1 MGSFIIP
8 SWSNGGRRCCE
19 WQRCCRQVAARY
31 EAPVL
36 ESSTFCHLCRFHV
49 LRVRSVTQ
57 TPTSRVHLQALGPVS
72 VVRTDGVS
80 TPLLTQPRRLAVLA
94 YLVLARPR
102 GLHSRDTLVALLW
115 PEADQASGRHALRN
129 ALHAIRQALG
139 EVIVTAGD
147 EQVGLNRDLISC
159 DAIALES
166 DLAAARLAEGLTR
179 YGGELLQGFHV
190 AEAPEFERWLDGE
203 RSHFHESVFRAAV
216 SCAEKC
222 RALGDVE
229 GALFAAR
236 RASALAPDDE
246 ASLRRLMEILALMG
260 DRSGALREYD
270 RFAARALEDYGVQ
283 PDAETL
289 ELAHALRAPSAP
301 STGAPHHVRARV
313 DALST
318 DSVGKD
324 DLTSELAETA
334 APEDRAGKRQ
344 QRIVAGGILTLAV
357 MMLTIIGLRSGPL
370 AHASNTR
377 SPAVS
382 THNPSLGPASR
393 LPEKYRA
400 DTALLRRYLVAETEL
415 EFASPTAA
423 RTSFQRLAD
432 EAPLYAPAW
441 AGLGFALFE
450 SAFDEVPPSD
460 ALPRAVAAAN
470 RALALDST
478 LVEAQSTLI
487 ANAMFGRWDLPDAKR
502 RLDAALARYPNDP
515 ELNNLLAT
523 WHRWRGEVDVA
534 VRLKQHA
541 LAIDPLSPRF
551 ANQVGW
557 SLYLAHRCGEAAE
570 VFSRIAVD
578 RRAQVYANL
587 TQYSSLKCLGK
598 MDEATAAL
606 RESLLG
612 TGDTALAKLLEP
624 PLSPARR
631 DSALRAVFRAR
642 LNRHFV
648 ERSRRWLPSADAMVQ
663 YAELGQRDSTLVWL
677 DSMYVERAMILHI
690 VPFDPMMDFLRDD
703 PRFQKFLLRLPWN
716 PKAAT
721 TQSLRRAR

>member
-1 MGSFIIP
+1 M
-8 SWSNGGRRCCE
+8 
-19 WQRCCRQVAARY
+19 
-31 EAPVL
+31 
-36 ESSTFCHLCRFHV
+36 
-49 LRVRSVTQ
+49 TQ
-57 TPTSRVHLQALGPVS
+57 PQASRVHFQALGPVS

-115 PEADQASGRHALRN
+115 PEADQPSGRHALRN
-129 ALHAIRQALG
+129 ALHGIRQTLG
-139 EVIVTAGD
+139 EIIVTAGD
-147 EQVGLNRDLISC
+147 EQVGLNRDRISC
-159 DAIALES
+159 DAIALEE
-166 DLAAARLAEGLTR
+166 DLAAGRLAEGLMQ
-179 YGGELLQGFHV
+179 YSGDLLQGFHV
-190 AEAPEFERWLDGE
+190 ADAPEFERWLDGE

-222 RALGDVE
+222 RARGDVE
-229 GALFAAR
+229 GALLAAR

-246 ASLRRLMEILALMG
+246 ASLRRLMEILALIG
-260 DRSGALREYD
+260 DRSAALREHD
-270 RFAARALEDYGVQ
+270 RFAARAREDYGVQ
-283 PDAETL
+283 PGTETL
-289 ELAHALRAPSAP
+289 ELVRALRAPP
-301 STGAPHHVRARV
+301 TPPTGAPHPVAARLAEV
-313 DALST
+313 ST
-318 DSVGKD
+318 DSARRD
-324 DLTSELAETA
+324 DVTPELTLELASTTA
-334 APEDRAGKRQ
+334 SEDPAGRRRQ
-344 QRIVAGGILTLAV
+344 RVVAGGILTLAA
-357 MMLTIIGLRSGPL
+357 MMLTIIGLRSGAL
-370 AHASNTR
+370 ADAGKTR
-377 SPAVS
+377 SPAGS
-382 THNPSLGPASR
+382 TPNPPMGPASR

-400 DTALLRRYLVAETEL
+400 DTALLRRYLVAETDL

-423 RTSFQRLAD
+423 RKSFQQLAD

-441 AGLGFALFE
+441 AGFSFALFM
-450 SAFDEVPPSD
+450 SAFDEMPPSD

-557 SLYLAHRCGEAAE
+557 SMYLAHRCAEAAE
-570 VFSRIAVD
+570 VFSRIAEE
-578 RRAQVYANL
+578 RRAQVHADL
-587 TQYSSLKCLGK
+587 TQYLSLRCLGK
-598 MDEATAAL
+598 IDEAAVSM
-606 RESLLG
+606 RESLLA
-612 TGDTALAKLLEP
+612 TGDTALAKLLDP
-624 PLSPARR
+624 PLPPARR

-642 LNRHFV
+642 LDRHFA
-648 ERSRRWLPSADAMVQ
+648 ERSRRWLSSADAMVQ
-663 YAELGQRDSTLVWL
+663 YAEMGQRDSTLAWL
-677 DSMYVERAMILHI
+677 DSMYVERSMMLHV

-716 PKAAT
+716 PQAVRLPSQLSPGASPLAA
-721 TQSLRRAR
+721 RAGARPGA